1 MLSIEI
7 KSVISF
13 TAMNNEQRLHMLRLS
28 QSNKNEYGDEVV
40 SNPTTAEG
48 WKEIAASYSSQ
59 WNFHYVLGA
68 LDGKHIR
75 IRCPANGG
83 SQFLNFKGYH
93 SIVLLARRSL
103 SNSIDISQQEPLPGD
118 ERPIPY
124 FIIGDNAFAL
134 NEWMMKSFAA
144 APSGTGRV
152 GR

>member
-1 MLSIEI
+1 MASTFAYGVLPMEGPS
-7 KSVISF
+7 SS
-13 TAMNNEQRLHMLRLS
+13 TLR
-28 QSNKNEYGDEVV
+28 
-40 SNPTTAEG
+40 
-48 WKEIAASYSSQ
+48 
-59 WNFHYVLGA
+59 
-68 LDGKHIR
+68 
-75 IRCPANGG
+75 
-83 SQFLNFKGYH
+83 GYH

-103 SNSIDISQQEPLPGD
+103 SNSIDISQQEPLPGN